1 MVMWRMRS
9 SAKRNRFSIKVGST
23 THPFLCSPTVH
34 THHRQTRNLSNGS
47 ESAFKGCTQQSNVR
61 EKAKRDQVG
70 LNLYLGSCASK
81 RKPFKER
88 KNFPFL
94 AEWMPNIFPEQAGSR
109 RLCKWKSFEFKSF
122 STHTVNLI
130 RRFLIINLI
139 CNSKRRRR
147 RTLQLCFSHH
157 KSW

>member
-1 MVMWRMRS
+1 MWRMR

-34 THHRQTRNLSNGS
+34 THNRQTRNLSNGS

-61 EKAKRDQVG
+61 EKKAKRDQLG

-88 KNFPFL
+88 RKNFPLL
-94 AEWMPNIFPEQAGSR
+94 AAPNAKMFPEQAAAGCANGNFLR
-109 RLCKWKSFEFKSF
+109 IIRVQIIF
-122 STHTVNLI
+122 HTL
-130 RRFLIINLI
+130 
-139 CNSKRRRR
+139 
-147 RTLQLCFSHH
+147 
-157 KSW
+157 